1 MLFALQQSGGSAGGG
16 LTILLFQVGAI
27 ALVFYFLILRPQG
40 QARKKHAEVLASLKR
55 NDDVMTAGGIVG
67 KVKDIKEVDTNGVKE
82 TRVTVESGTSTVI
95 VERSRI
101 IRLVKLAEIAIMLP
115 PATPNTAWAQP
126 GGNAAK
132 SMGHVSLGDSI
143 RPVWS
148 APFI

>member
-1 MLFALQQSGGSAGGG
+1 MAPAPLWPGQGVTMLFALQQSGGSAGGG

-40 QARKKHAEVLASLKR
+40 QARKKHAEVLSGLKR

-67 KVKDIKEVDTNGVKE
+67 KVRDIKEVETNGVKE

-101 IRLVKLAEIAIMLP
+101 VRVGSSPAQNPP
-115 PATPNTAWAQP
+115 PA
-126 GGNAAK
+126 
-132 SMGHVSLGDSI
+132 
-143 RPVWS
+143 
-148 APFI
+148 